1 MGKLSR
7 LFFGGALAGAL
18 GATIYTYVKKYNEL
32 APKAEEN
39 AERGP
44 VEGEEAERSYTNL
57 DMDAAKEAA
66 KQTAETVKAA
76 ALKAWGVAKDSAKDV
91 YDNVRANYGE
101 EIDAAKEKVTEK
113 YGEVKETAG
122 EKWEEVKATVTER
135 FETYKS
141 ENPEAVN
148 KFGEFKENAKKFYD
162 DAVEKVGGVVD
173 RFLNKDEVVD
183 GEAEEVCDAVKDAC
197 EDAQE
202 ACKDAAENVCDAVE
216 KAADEADKV
225 IEDVIDEMKD
235 KANEFVQQ

>member
-1 MGKLSR
+1 MGKLTR
-7 LFFGGALAGAL
+7 LFFGSALAGAL

-39 AERGP
+39 AERAQA
-44 VEGEEAERSYTNL
+44 EGEESERSYTNL

-91 YDNVRANYGE
+91 YDNVCANYGE

-113 YGEVKETAG
+113 YGEVKDAAG
-122 EKWEEVKATVTER
+122 EKWEEVKATVTDR

-148 KFGEFKENAKKFYD
+148 KFDEFKENAKKLYD
-162 DAVEKVGGVVD
+162 DAVEKVGVVVD
-173 RFLNKDEVVD
+173 RFLNKEEVVD
-183 GEAEEVCDAVKDAC
+183 GEAEEVSDTV
-197 EDAQE
+197 
-202 ACKDAAENVCDAVE
+202 KDAAENVCDAVE
-216 KAADEADKV
+216 KAADESDKV
-225 IEDVIDEMKD
+225 IEDVIDEMKY